1 MQTIDTLVRS
11 VQIIA
16 VIIVVLLVIFGL
28 VGFYFMKVHRSRVQ
42 EKHLDYSRF
51 KRLDSL
57 EYVKFDDVGEYM
69 VIADGKKRFIG
80 AIVCSGCEFR
90 DAEDE
95 ERLQIIRGYLSFI
108 NVLDTQSVQFW
119 QMARDVNLDKMIQ
132 DYKKQLENLQER
144 QYLLTLDYEEIKRE
158 SEQILVVEEEQYEQY
173 DLYYQKLRRMQRE
186 IMSLGY
192 RMEQLRI
199 QIQYLESVSGEKAD
213 PHLDQMYIF
222 DWTYN
227 ALDFTQELTESEI
240 YSKAEKQ
247 LQNKATA
254 YVSSLRNAGVKAR
267 ILTGVEILEQ
277 MRRYTHPVSAAKYRV
292 DEILQSAYDSI
303 AVTSSSLRELEESVN
318 QSALQEMAAEFAHM
332 EGEEM

>member
-16 VIIVVLLVIFGL
+16 VIIVVLLAIFGL
-28 VGFYFMKVHRSRVQ
+28 VGFYFMKIHKNRVQ
-42 EKHLDYSRF
+42 EKHLDYSQF

-57 EYVKFDDVGEYM
+57 EYVKFDDVGEFM
-69 VIADGKKRFIG
+69 VVADGKKRFIG
-80 AIVCSGCEFR
+80 AIACSGCEFR

-108 NVLDTQSVQFW
+108 NVLDNQNIQFW
-119 QMARDVNLDKMIQ
+119 QMARDVNLDKMVA
-132 DYKKQLENLQER
+132 DYKEQLKSLQER
-144 QYLLTLDYEEIKRE
+144 QYLMTLDYEELKKE
-158 SEQILVVEEEQYEQY
+158 SEQIPEEEEQY
-173 DLYYQKLRRMQRE
+173 DLYYRKLRQMQRE

-192 RMEQLRI
+192 RVDQLNI

-213 PHLDQMYIF
+213 PHLDQLYIY

-240 YSKAEKQ
+240 YAKAEKQ
-247 LQNKATA
+247 LQNKAAA
-254 YVSSLRNAGVKAR
+254 YISSLRNAGVKAR
-267 ILTGVEILEQ
+267 MLTGVEILEQ
-277 MRRYTHPVSAAKYRV
+277 MRRYTHPVSAAKYRA

-303 AVTSSSLRELEESVN
+303 AVTSDSLREMEETVSQN
-318 QSALQEMAAEFAHM
+318 ALREMAAEFAFM
-332 EGEEM
+332 EKEEL

>member
-16 VIIVVLLVIFGL
+16 VIIVVLLAIFGL
-28 VGFYFMKVHRSRVQ
+28 AGFYFMKIHKSRVQ
-42 EKHLDYSRF
+42 EKHLDYSQF

-57 EYVKFDDVGEYM
+57 EYVKFDDVGEFM
-69 VIADGKKRFIG
+69 VVADGKKRFIG
-80 AIVCSGCEFR
+80 AIACSGCEFR

-108 NVLDTQSVQFW
+108 NVLDNQNIQFW
-119 QMARDVNLDKMIQ
+119 QMARDVNLDKMVA
-132 DYKKQLENLQER
+132 DYKEQLTSLQEK
-144 QYLLTLDYEEIKRE
+144 QYLMTLDYEDLKKE
-158 SEQILVVEEEQYEQY
+158 SEQMSENEEEQYE
-173 DLYYQKLRRMQRE
+173 LYYQKLRQMQRE

-192 RMEQLRI
+192 RMDQLNI

-213 PHLDQMYIF
+213 PHLDQLYIY

-227 ALDFTQELTESEI
+227 SIDFTQELSESDI
-240 YSKAEKQ
+240 YAKAEKQ

-254 YVSSLRNAGVKAR
+254 YISSLRNAGVKAR
-267 ILTGVEILEQ
+267 MLTGVEILEQ
-277 MRRYTHPVSAAKYRV
+277 MRRYTHPISAAKYRV

-303 AVTSSSLRELEESVN
+303 AVTSNSLREMEETVSQN
-318 QSALQEMAAEFAHM
+318 ALREMAAEFAFL
-332 EGEEM
+332 EREEL

>member
-16 VIIVVLLVIFGL
+16 VIIVVLLAIFGA
-28 VGFYFMKVHRSRVQ
+28 VGFYFMKIHRSRVQ
-42 EKHLDYSRF
+42 EKHLDYSQFR
-51 KRLDSL
+51 RLDSL

-69 VIADGKKRFIG
+69 VVADGKKRFIG

-108 NVLDTQSVQFW
+108 NVLDNQNIQFW
-119 QMARDVNLDKMIQ
+119 QMARDVNLDKMVT
-132 DYKKQLENLQER
+132 DYKEQLTSLQER
-144 QYLLTLDYEEIKRE
+144 QYLMTLDYEEIKKE
-158 SEQILVVEEEQYEQY
+158 SEQVPEGEEERY
-173 DLYYQKLRRMQRE
+173 DLYYQKLRQMQRE

-192 RMEQLRI
+192 CVAQLKI
-199 QIQYLESVSGEKAD
+199 QVQYLESVSGEKAD
-213 PHLDQMYIF
+213 PHLDQLYIY

-227 ALDFTQELTESEI
+227 AIDFTQELTEREI

-247 LQNKATA
+247 LENRAAA
-254 YVSSLRNAGVKAR
+254 YISSLRNAGVKAR
-267 ILTGVEILEQ
+267 MLTGVEILEQ
-277 MRRYTHPVSAAKYRV
+277 MRRYTHPVSAAKYRA

-303 AVTSSSLRELEESVN
+303 AVTSSSLREMEETVSQN
-318 QSALQEMAAEFAHM
+318 ALREMAAEFAFM
-332 EGEEM
+332 EEEENL